1 MSNHESVRPLLE
13 DPSLSA
19 ELRSVLDAAT
29 EHEPSPGD
37 LAGLEKKLAAA
48 LPPGT
53 LPGGGSP
60 PAAPAGGAA
69 GGAKVLAGLAI
80 ASAVAGTLWLAR
92 APEPKVEEAPRAAA
106 TTEPTPSVAPA
117 APAIETAPPVV
128 SAAPSARPTLPKPSA
143 APIPPLPE
151 TTMLKDAHEA
161 LLHGAPDRALA
172 LAEGHAR
179 AYPRGALAQ
188 EREVIAIESLVRLG
202 RRGEALARAR
212 SFHAAFPGS
221 SHGERVDRLVETR

>member
-92 APEPKVEEAPRAAA
+92 APEPKVEEAPRPAA
-106 TTEPTPSVAPA
+106 TTEPAASVATA

-128 SAAPSARPTLPKPSA
+128 SAAPSVRTAPKPSA
-143 APIPPLPE
+143 APISAPPE
-151 TTMLKDAHEA
+151 TTMLKEAHEA
-161 LLHGAPDRALA
+161 LLHGTPERALT

-202 RRGEALARAR
+202 RRDEALARAR

-221 SHGERVDRLVETR
+221 SHGERVDRLVEPR